1 MTPPIK
7 NCKWA
12 QYPLGDVTQF
22 LGENIPLYK
31 GLGIGI
37 EKGHTG
43 IDLVRPWGEHM
54 FAVEDGVVSGTK
66 SDPGGYGMHI
76 RMLSKDGKREWIYG
90 HMSFIAVKKG
100 QKVTEG
106 QYVGNMGNTG
116 FVVSDSRGNGY
127 WEANPYKGTH
137 VHFALRLKKGEETL
151 NYNNGLLGYVDP
163 IPYFLDPKKKST
175 KILKIASSY
184 QDKTLFQF
192 AELMQKIGL

>member
-22 LGENIPLYK
+22 LGENVALYK
-31 GLGIGI
+31 NLGIGI

-76 RMLSKDGKREWIYG
+76 RIKSKDGKREWIYG

-100 QKVTEG
+100 DKMREG

-116 FVVSDSRGNGY
+116 FVVSDARGNGY

-137 VHFALRLKKGEETL
+137 VHFGIREYENGQVK
-151 NYNNGLLGYVDP
+151 NYDNGLLGYLDP
-163 IPYFLDPKKKST
+163 LLFFLDPKKKST
-175 KILKIASSY
+175 KILKIASDK
-184 QDKTLFQF
+184 QDKNLYRI
-192 AELMQKIGL
+192 AMWMQSVGL